1 MGGEWPLVELR
12 SNVWPIR
19 GRSQPFPR
27 NWRQEKSGYRVHW
40 RGQRV
45 HVHFSLLH
53 STGMDCTALFCTALH
68 CSALHC
74 TTLHCTEL
82 QTQYTLYYETQLDAY
97 RGWNVFQC
105 SALQHIIAHC
115 SIIPCTAVQYSASQC
130 TVIKRTCY
138 SDAPAV
144 WLVLQAPFTRLKLSL
159 TDWKT

>member
-1 MGGEWPLVELR
+1 MCDRFAADRSLFQETGVKRSLGTGCTRGDNVFMCTLVCCT
-12 SNVWPIR
+12 
-19 GRSQPFPR
+19 G
-27 NWRQEKSGYRVHW
+27 
-40 RGQRV
+40 
-45 HVHFSLLH
+45 LH
-53 STGMDCTALFCTALH
+53 CTALH

-82 QTQYTLYYETQLDAY
+82 QTQYTLYYETQLHVY

-115 SIIPCTAVQYSASQC
+115 SIIQCTAVQYSASQC

-138 SDAPAV
+138 SDALAV

-159 TDWKT
+159 TDCKNIT